1 MVRSTYRE
9 GDFAAFGDLLG
20 EHSQEVQY
28 TGMAL
33 DVISKARDHGG
44 QDILPRLHLD
54 GQDGQADAELDPD
67 GLGARRELLEENQ
80 NLAAEGGEVAG
91 RDLCRE
97 IVRDLPR
104 MSVPL
109 PRPRFPGVEGW
120 GRVCCTFPLS
130 VVAANICATASVDD
144 CRIVIVADHA
154 SFCRTVRCWVD
165 RGKGGARR

>member
-33 DVISKARDHGG
+33 DVISKARNHGG

-54 GQDGQADAELDPD
+54 GQDGQADTELDAD

-80 NLAAEGGEVAG
+80 NLAAEGGQVVG
-91 RDLCRE
+91 RDLGGE

-104 MSVPL
+104 MSVP
-109 PRPRFPGVEGW
+109 RPRFPGVGGW
-120 GRVCCTFPLS
+120 GRV
-130 VVAANICATASVDD
+130 VVP
-144 CRIVIVADHA
+144 
-154 SFCRTVRCWVD
+154 FL
-165 RGKGGARR
+165 